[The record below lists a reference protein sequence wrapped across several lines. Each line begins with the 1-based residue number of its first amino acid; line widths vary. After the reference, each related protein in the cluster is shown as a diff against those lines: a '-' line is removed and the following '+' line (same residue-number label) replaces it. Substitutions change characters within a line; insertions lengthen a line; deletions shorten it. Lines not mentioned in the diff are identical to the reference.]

1 MAKCTNC
8 GKKGLFLKVKNGLCI
23 DCIHKQQLQAKDD
36 VIKNLEFQLLPEQ
49 RDIVKLTAEIQRLT
63 ACINDLI
70 AKKQNLDGQN
80 AELLNEI
87 QSKKSEIIILD
98 DEILYQSFGLYTPL
112 YDFAK
117 SEDYKDRLAAI
128 RANQKEMIKNK
139 TACYFRNDWTLN
151 GSVAQGRRMTQDNVK
166 QVIRC
171 FNSECDEI
179 IDNVK
184 FSNIQ
189 SMRDRINKSFEQ
201 LNKINTLNAVSINP
215 KYRNLK
221 IDELNLAYEYQLKK
235 QQEKEELKEQRAA
248 LREQAKLEAEI
259 KEAREKLEK
268 DRKHFTKA
276 IKDIEYK
283 LKFAINDDEKAD
295 LSSKLYELNGQM
307 GNLEAQEKQIDYR
320 EANAKAGYVYIIS
333 NIGAFGE
340 NVFKIGMTR
349 RLEPYDR
356 IDELSGASVP
366 FSFDI
371 HAMIFSE
378 NAPELEAK
386 LHRHFEHCR
395 LNKINNRKEFYR
407 CPIEEIEKVV
417 KENYDKTLD
426 IIKIPEAQQY
436 RESLML
442 ENQQ

>member
-1 MAKCTNC
+1 MAKCTKC
-8 GKKGLFLKVKNGLCI
+8 GKKGLFLKLNNGLCV
-23 DCIHKQQLQAKDD
+23 DCIYKQDLSAKDE
-36 VIKNLEFQLLPEQ
+36 IINNLEFQLLPEQ
-49 RDIVKLTAEIQRLT
+49 RDITKLTAEIQNLN
-63 ACINDLI
+63 ASINDLT
-70 AKKQNLDGQN
+70 AEQQKLNAQNTQ
-80 AELLNEI
+80 LLKEI
-87 QSKKSEIIILD
+87 QIKKEEIIVLD

-117 SEDYKDRLAAI
+117 SEDYKDKLTII
-128 RANQKEMIKNK
+128 RTNQKEMIKNK
-139 TACYFRNDWTLN
+139 TACFFRNDWTLN
-151 GSVAQGRRMTQDNVK
+151 GSTTQGRRMTLDNVK
-166 QVIRC
+166 QIIRC
-171 FNSECDEI
+171 FNAECDEI

-189 SMRDRINKSFEQ
+189 SMRERINKSYEQ

-215 KYRNLK
+215 LYRNLK

-268 DRKHFTKA
+268 DRKHFAKA

-283 LKFAINDDEKAD
+283 LKFVVNDAEKTD
-295 LSSKLYELNGQM
+295 LSLKLDELNGQM
-307 GNLEAQEKQIDYR
+307 GELDAQEKQIDYR

-371 HAMIFSE
+371 HAMIFSD
-378 NAPELEAK
+378 NAPDLEAK
-386 LHRHFEHCR
+386 LHKHFEYCR
-395 LNKINNRKEFYR
+395 INKINNRKEFYR
-407 CPIEEIEKVV
+407 CPIEEIEKVI
-417 KENYDKTLD
+417 KENYDKTID
-426 IIKIPEAQQY
+426 IIKMPEAQQY

-442 ENQQ
+442 ERK